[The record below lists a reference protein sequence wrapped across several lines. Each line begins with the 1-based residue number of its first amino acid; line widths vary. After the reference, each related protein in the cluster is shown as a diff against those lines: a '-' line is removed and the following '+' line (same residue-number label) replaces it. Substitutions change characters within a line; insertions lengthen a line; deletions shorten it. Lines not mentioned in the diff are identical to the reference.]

1 MATIPETKSYTKTY
15 DAFRGV
21 DFSTDPTQVADARS
35 PYAVN
40 LVSDLA
46 GFPEKRL
53 GWRTLATLTE
63 ERINGMFY
71 VVFTP
76 EIDTFL
82 VHAGT
87 NLYKWTGDDS
97 EPVLI
102 GAGMAD
108 SRSTGF
114 SHKGRFFILDG
125 TTYSVVVLDDD
136 DELIF
141 KSVSEMAFIPT
152 TVIGADPAGGGTA
165 FEPVNLL
172 TPNRINSFAGTADA
186 TIYQLDSTDITDVL
200 KVVVN
205 GTEKELTT
213 DYTVDKAAGKV
224 TFNVAP
230 GVAPGG
236 SGIDNIVITFSK
248 EAEGYADRINKC
260 RFSAFYGYNNDNRIF
275 VSGNPDYKN
284 YDWQSGLDD
293 PTYFPDLGYTV
304 IGSDTSA
311 ILGYLK
317 QYENLVV
324 VKEDN
329 EQDAEIFLRTS
340 AMDDSGKPYFPIKQ
354 GAKGV
359 GAMSPYAF
367 ATLRDDPLFLSR
379 GGVVALASASVTQQ
393 RAVQVRSGRI
403 NKRLADE
410 SGREEAIAAT
420 WNNYYVLCVNS
431 RCYVADSRQRSASDE
446 SFDYEWYYWQ
456 NVPARVFHEHDG
468 TLYFGTDDGRLC
480 RFNSDI
486 DTMARFSDDGSP
498 ILARWS
504 TKADAFGTF
513 MQRKTMA
520 KRGSGVM
527 IKPYTRSSVTV
538 YAVTEKD
545 IENEIRY
552 STMDILDFG
561 DIDFARF
568 TFNTAETPQVIPF
581 NKKLKKF
588 ITLRLIFENDALDEG
603 FGIYGA
609 TVQYTYANFVK

>member
-1 MATIPETKSYTKTY
+1 MAIPEVKSYTKTY

-53 GWRTLATLTE
+53 GWRTLATLVD
-63 ERINGMFY
+63 ERINGLFY

-76 EIDTFL
+76 EVDTFI
-82 VHAGT
+82 VHADE
-87 NLYKWTGDDS
+87 NLYKWTGDDN

-102 GAGMAD
+102 GSGMAD
-108 SRSTGF
+108 ARSTGF
-114 SHKGRFFILDG
+114 AHKGRFFLLDG
-125 TTYSVVVLDDD
+125 TTYSVVSLDE
-136 DELIF
+136 DEELTL
-141 KSVSEMAFIPT
+141 KPVSDIAFVPT
-152 TVIGADPAGGGTA
+152 TVIGAEPGGGGTA

-172 TPNRINSFAGTADA
+172 TPKRINSFAGTADA
-186 TIYQLDSTDITDVL
+186 EDYYLDSTDIDDVL
-200 KVVVN
+200 KVLVN
-205 GTEKELTT
+205 GEEKTEGT

-224 TFNVAP
+224 AFTTAP

-236 SGIDNIVITFSK
+236 SGIDNVVITFAK
-248 EAEGYADRINKC
+248 TVDGYADRINKC
-260 RFSAFYGYNNDNRIF
+260 RFFAFYGYNNDNRIF
-275 VSGNPDYKN
+275 VSGNPDNKN

-293 PTYFPDLGYTV
+293 PTYFPDLGYTA
-304 IGSDTSA
+304 IGADTSA
-311 ILGYLK
+311 IVGYLK

-340 AMDDSGKPYFPIKQ
+340 AMDSDGKPYFPIKQ

-359 GAMSPYAF
+359 GAISSYAF

-379 GGVVALASASVTQQ
+379 NGVMALASASVTQQ
-393 RAVQVRSGRI
+393 RAVQVRSARI
-403 NKRLADE
+403 NKKLT
-410 SGREEAIAAT
+410 EEAGLAEAVAVT
-420 WNNYYVLCVNS
+420 WNHYYILCVDS
-431 RCYVADSRQRSASDE
+431 RCYVADARQISASGE

-456 NVPARVFHEHDG
+456 NVPARVFLEHDG
-468 TLYFGTDDGRLC
+468 DLFFGTADGRLC
-480 RFNSDI
+480 RFNTDI
-486 DTMARFSDDGSP
+486 DTMSRFSDDGEP

-504 TKADAFGTF
+504 TKADSFGTF
-513 MQRKTMA
+513 MRRKTMV

-538 YAVTEKD
+538 YVMTEED

-552 STMDILDFG
+552 STMDILDFN

-568 TFNTAETPQVIPF
+568 TFNTAETPQVVPF

-588 ITLRLIFENDALDEG
+588 ITLRLIFENNNADEG

-609 TVQYTYANFVK
+609 TVQFTYANYVK